1 MRIDWRPDNR
11 PDAAETIAYHTQAVI
26 TAMNAATTAPQVKQL
41 FDDWW
46 KFARD
51 RRVCQQIVDHM
62 VGKRKELVG
71 DFERPRAPRP
81 PMSDTSRRMTGEHV
95 E

>member
-11 PDAAETIAYHTQAVI
+11 LDAAETIAHHTQAMI

-41 FDDWW
+41 FDDWI
-46 KFARD
+46 KFAKD
-51 RRVCQQIVDHM
+51 HRVCQQIVDHM
-62 VGKRKELVG
+62 VAKRAYLVG
-71 DFERPRAPRP
+71 DFERPRAPRS
-81 PMSDTSRRMTGEHV
+81 PMSETSRRMTGEHV